1 MRYRQLDKK
10 RCIAVAVL
18 IGMGVWLCAR
28 AIAQNVPTL
37 GEILQRLQENLN
49 QYDSAVPSF
58 FCDEH
63 VVTSA
68 RRRGDRGGAVTDSTF
83 LVKRIPGSDDKMNL
97 QESREVKT
105 VSGKPA
111 TADSIGGGFLIEGAF
126 SNDLALVSLSQQAC
140 MDYSLKSINPDH
152 SKDPILVEFA
162 SVAAGERSPACLM
175 QEDVSGSVLID
186 PETTQVTRMQFHAP
200 HHIIGKEMG
209 SLDVTVEYA
218 PVELDGKSFWLPK
231 SISERM
237 ADSLFS
243 WTYVAT
249 YLNYHK
255 MEVTSRIL
263 PFEETPAP

>member
-1 MRYRQLDKK
+1 MEGQL
-10 RCIAVAVL
+10 
-18 IGMGVWLCAR
+18 G
-28 AIAQNVPTL
+28 NVN
-37 GEILQRLQENLN
+37 GHVFQAWEILGFKRPGKFSH
-49 QYDSAVPSF
+49 QYDNTRCPFLLRYIQSAPLRSEAISGWRVAEVPF
-58 FCDEH
+58 E
-63 VVTSA
+63 
-68 RRRGDRGGAVTDSTF
+68 TF
-83 LVKRIPGSDDKMNL
+83 LVKRIPGPDDKMNL

-231 SISERM
+231 SI
-237 ADSLFS
+237 
-243 WTYVAT
+243 
-249 YLNYHK
+249 
-255 MEVTSRIL
+255 
-263 PFEETPAP
+263 TPRGHG